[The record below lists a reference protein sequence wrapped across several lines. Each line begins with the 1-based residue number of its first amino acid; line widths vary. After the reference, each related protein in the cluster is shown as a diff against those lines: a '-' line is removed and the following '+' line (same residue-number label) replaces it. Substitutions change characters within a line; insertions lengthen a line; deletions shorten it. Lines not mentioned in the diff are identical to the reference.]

1 MKPQITT
8 MKTLFTAILS
18 LFGTGCLMAQQL
30 GIARKDLTPAAVQQ
44 FVKTVEIQEITFPA
58 GQKAPKHLHPCPV
71 VGYIKSGTVLFRIE
85 GQAPLILKEGDSF
98 YEPKNTNILHFDNAS
113 DKEPMTFVAFYLKEE
128 QEENVKMVKD

>member
-1 MKPQITT
+1 

-18 LFGTGCLMAQQL
+18 LFGTGCLMAQQQ
-30 GIARKDLTPAAVQQ
+30 GIARKDLNPAAVQQ

-71 VGYIKSGTVLFRIE
+71 VGYIKSGTVLFQIE